1 MAAATFTLPELAAM
15 ATYRL
20 DPGHSD
26 LDNEQP
32 MAVTVG
38 TETLRCTLGDI
49 HAARR
54 IISTARFP
62 VARALRELLEQI
74 DSLEGVTFTRDLEPH
89 EAEVCWEAA
98 IDQARS
104 VLNGG
109 V

>member
-1 MAAATFTLPELAAM
+1 MPHVFTIPEFAAM
-15 ATYRL
+15 AAYRL

-38 TETLRCTLGDI
+38 AETLRCTLGDI
-49 HAARR
+49 RAARR
-54 IISTARFP
+54 ITSTARFP
-62 VARALRELLEQI
+62 AARAIRELLEQI
-74 DSLEGVTFTRDLEPH
+74 DTLEGVTFTRDLDPH

-104 VLNGG
+104 VLSGA
-109 V
+109 